1 MRVFLLDGGTMTI
14 DRSQLL
20 WNVDC
25 GVRLRFPVYS
35 VLVEHDEGLYLFDTG
50 YDLEHVRRTFPAEQ
64 PLQSEAQG
72 IVAQLALCGFEP
84 GDVAYVV
91 NSHLH
96 FDHVGGNRHFPAATT
111 IVSKAELRQ
120 AKVPETFERL
130 AYSDQTFDHAGASF
144 ELLEGDVEL
153 APGMRLLETPG
164 HSAGHYSL
172 LLEPPSGQALLFT
185 FDAAYAHESLERLI
199 PSGFHLD
206 PTAAVRSLRR
216 LNSLARTHDARIFV
230 AHDMDAFAGYS
241 LAPEPCLGGS
251 GELRDPRPSDVA
263 GRHMR

>member
-1 MRVFLLDGGTMTI
+1 MRVFILDSGTMLI

-25 GVRLRFPVYS
+25 GVRLRFPIYS
-35 VLVEHDEGLYLFDTG
+35 VLVEHDDGLFLFDSG
-50 YDLEHVRRTFPAEQ
+50 IDLEHVSRVFPREEPQ
-64 PLQSEAQG
+64 QTNEQG
-72 IVAQLALCGFEP
+72 IVQQLALCGFAP
-84 GDVAYVV
+84 RDVTYVV

-96 FDHVGGNRHFPAATT
+96 FDHVGGNRHFRSATT
-111 IVSKAELRQ
+111 LVSKDELRQ
-120 AKVPETFERL
+120 AKVPETFERM
-130 AYSDQTFDHAGASF
+130 AYSDQSFDHPDVRF

-153 APGMRLLETPG
+153 AEGLRLFETPG

-172 LLEPPSGQALLFT
+172 LIEPPSSQALLFA

-216 LNSLARTHDARIFV
+216 LQTLARTHEARIFV
-230 AHDMDAFAGYS
+230 AHDAAAFSGYS
-241 LAPEPCLGGS
+241 LAP
-251 GELRDPRPSDVA
+251 A
-263 GRHMR
+263 GAI

>member
-1 MRVFLLDGGTMTI
+1 MRVFLLDSGTMMI

-25 GVRLRFPVYS
+25 GQRLRFPIYS
-35 VLVEHDEGLYLFDTG
+35 VLVEHDDGLFLFDTG
-50 YDLEHVRRTFPAEQ
+50 FDLEHVSRVFPGEL

-72 IVAQLALCGFEP
+72 IVQQLALCGFAP
-84 GDVAYVV
+84 GDVSYVV

-96 FDHVGGNRHFPAATT
+96 FDHVGGNRHFPDATT
-111 IVSKAELRQ
+111 LVSKAELRQ
-120 AKVPETFERL
+120 AKVPETFEHY
-130 AYSDQTFDHAGASF
+130 AYSDQSFDHPGVVY

-153 APGMRLLETPG
+153 AAGLRLLETPG

-172 LLEPPSGQALLFT
+172 LVEPPSGQALLFA

-206 PTAAVRSLRR
+206 LTAAVRSLRR
-216 LNSLARTHDARIFV
+216 LSQIARAHDACIYV
-230 AHDMDAFAGYS
+230 AHDMAAFNDYS
-241 LAPEPCLGGS
+241 LAP
-251 GELRDPRPSDVA
+251 A
-263 GRHMR
+263 GVI

>member
-1 MRVFLLDGGTMTI
+1 MRVFILDGGTMTI

-96 FDHVGGNRHFPAATT
+96 FDHVGGNRHFPGATT
-111 IVSKAELRQ
+111 VVSKAELRQ
-120 AKVPETFERL
+120 AKVPEPFERY
-130 AYSDQTFDHAGASF
+130 AYSDQTFDRGDGDF

-153 APGMRLLETPG
+153 AAGLRLFETPG

-172 LLEPPSGQALLFT
+172 LVEPPSGQALLFA
-185 FDAAYAHESLERLI
+185 FDAAYAHESLDRLI
-199 PSGFHLD
+199 PAGFHLD

-216 LNSLARTHDARIFV
+216 IKALARTHDARIYV
-230 AHDMDAFAGYS
+230 AHDAAAFSDYR
-241 LAPEPCLGGS
+241 LAP
-251 GELRDPRPSDVA
+251 A
-263 GRHMR
+263 GVL